1 MPGRVDEWRDS
12 VVVPPSTQTTPGR
25 ANGGRKYPPPAQTA
39 RGERQGQK
47 SSLAGKDAGA
57 AAAARPQS
65 APTKK
70 APALRPIG
78 RMQAPPQKNRFQ
90 YQGGGVNSDRAFIT
104 KLKGEILKVQ
114 RRIDALQSGGEE
126 VTNVSQDMRDLEQRL
141 FHYQYD
147 ADPGKLMKV
156 QVGLLEMLFVG
167 MKNLAASLTL
177 ALPLPPTLAQTA
189 PAGGAARSP
198 SQAAAANPASTW
210 GTPMQGGT
218 AKALRAASAEPTDDS
233 RVEPMIGLVDFVCE
247 MVTSM
252 AGSGTLVTPRSTAA
266 ATPRVP
272 QGPSPPRASTGAHRA
287 SLPLPIQA
295 PARCSVAVQADE
307 EDGGSER
314 SGAQTPVGTR
324 RASRMT
330 KDMQQQVAAEMDRF
344 KKGKV
349 AGYGFAGLDVGFLEA
364 QGVAVPL
371 KHSQLSMQEAGFLSE
386 TLEGLLA
393 TVRKY
398 QEVLDDD
405 EAAKAAAAAQESPRP
420 DDAKSPAKAKG
431 AGKDAKGG
439 KDAAKNDPPAA
450 GPTDA
455 DVLKT
460 REKTIT
466 QLHSALALQNATLK
480 NMQSRMREIV
490 DAAGPTDAD
499 VLKTREKTITQ
510 LHSALALQNAT
521 LKNMQSRMREIVD
534 AAGRKAT
541 EDANTITALRV
552 SIATLRE
559 DVAAADQRSARGS
572 VDLRRQLEE
581 KDKEVARLTETVRVM
596 SAKRGAKVA
605 LVAHKNDPPG
615 EDIVLK
621 SMVKRINEQSAEID
635 RHLAEIDGHKAAHS
649 ALQLRFNEVQRDH
662 SSLQRLLQ
670 SASMQNT
677 EHSDVIKELKAEAD
691 ECRRIARERMEEVDS
706 VRATKEADEDVIR
719 KTSIELDICRSTI
732 AMLRQRETELLSSSD
747 EKEWKC
753 RYVREEADEVKK
765 KVVEENTRLQLEIEQ
780 LRQTA
785 MAYERSEQELRERLH
800 ATEKVEKKLM
810 EREQELDSLQRDF
823 KNFTL
828 SKARQGEASAEDER
842 RLQECLIMMNTD
854 LFNLPEGATKED
866 LELMTEQLEGKRR
879 RLLAEQ
885 AADKSFKS
893 HMAQIVDMLKGKMN
907 VIQMYAFKEKRK
919 MLQTEDDLASTKHLL
934 QLSRA
939 EHKSEIAEGKKVALK
954 LKTESDSL
962 ASTKQAL
969 VDSNAMLATVNA
981 RLHDRSTTV
990 KVLEQ
995 RVAAQQSEIVTLA
1008 VEVEKA
1014 KGPKSSVRPL
1024 SAGSATA
1031 AAEM

>member
-439 KDAAKNDPPAA
+439 KDAAKNDPP
-450 GPTDA
+450 
-455 DVLKT
+455 
-460 REKTIT
+460 
-466 QLHSALALQNATLK
+466 
-480 NMQSRMREIV
+480 
-490 DAAGPTDAD
+490 AAGPTDAD